1 MPTDALKEFAEYE
14 RALATAEAREAKVRT
29 KFDLYDADLSGDIDA
44 TEVTSLMDDLG
55 LLRDLKSNVIE
66 FVTTM
71 FTKHDADD
79 DGTLSFE
86 EFRHFYNAAL
96 DDAQGRKPK
105 PPVVARTVAGLS
117 PEMVAARKKAS
128 EERAREKAQKAETIR
143 RQNAELKA
151 RIKATN
157 KGGDDKGLDERILEA
172 RRRKAADGR
181 AAREA
186 EEARY
191 KASAKDL
198 DAMKKNTA
206 ARTDDDV
213 TDDVIGSVNIGAMRQ
228 QKAAEGR
235 AAREAEE
242 ARYTQSAA
250 DLSRMKKEA
259 VGRDDKGR
267 W

>member
-1 MPTDALKEFAEYE
+1 MPTDALKEFADYE

-105 PPVVARTVAGLS
+105 PPVVARTVAAVSYTHLTL
-117 PEMVAARKKAS
+117 P
-128 EERAREKAQKAETIR
+128 TI
-143 RQNAELKA
+143 L
-151 RIKATN
+151 
-157 KGGDDKGLDERILEA
+157 L
-172 RRRKAADGR
+172 
-181 AAREA
+181 
-186 EEARY
+186 
-191 KASAKDL
+191 
-198 DAMKKNTA
+198 
-206 ARTDDDV
+206 V
-213 TDDVIGSVNIGAMRQ
+213 
-228 QKAAEGR
+228 
-235 AAREAEE
+235 
-242 ARYTQSAA
+242 
-250 DLSRMKKEA
+250 
-259 VGRDDKGR
+259 
-267 W
+267 